1 MLGPWLNSAAIIS
14 GGLLGISFAKHV
26 PERLREGLP
35 ATFALASIS
44 IGIVMVIKVQNM
56 PAVIF
61 ALILGT
67 TLGELFSLEHGV
79 KWGAG
84 KLQYWLSRVI
94 KTRSTM
100 PAKEFAQSFTAMIVL
115 FCASGLGIVGALT
128 EGFEG
133 NYQLLLVKSIMDFF
147 TAMIFSMS
155 LGITLVMVAIPQL
168 LIQSALFGLAV
179 WIMPYMD
186 KAAFADFSACGGIIM
201 IAVGLR
207 IAQIKI
213 FSVVNFLPAL
223 LFVVPLSFVWRALMT
238 A

>member
-1 MLGPWLNSAAIIS
+1 MVGPWLNSAAIIC
-14 GGLLGISFAKHV
+14 GGLLGMSFARRV
-26 PERLREGLP
+26 PLRLQEGLP

-67 TLGELFSLEHGV
+67 TLGELLSLERGV
-79 KWGAG
+79 KWVAG
-84 KLQYWLSRVI
+84 KLQCALARVV
-94 KTRSTM
+94 KTRSPM
-100 PAKEFAQSFTAMIVL
+100 PPAEFSQSFTAMIVL

-128 EGFEG
+128 EGLNG

-147 TAMIFSMS
+147 TAMIFAIS
-155 LGITLVMVAIPQL
+155 LGGLLVVVAIPQFL
-168 LIQSALFGLAV
+168 VQSALFGLAV

-186 KAAFADFSACGGIIM
+186 QGAFADFSACGGIIM
-201 IAVGLR
+201 VAVGLR

-213 FSVVNFLPAL
+213 FAVVNFLPAL
-223 LFVVPLSFVWRALMT
+223 LFVVPLSYGWRALMG
-238 A
+238 